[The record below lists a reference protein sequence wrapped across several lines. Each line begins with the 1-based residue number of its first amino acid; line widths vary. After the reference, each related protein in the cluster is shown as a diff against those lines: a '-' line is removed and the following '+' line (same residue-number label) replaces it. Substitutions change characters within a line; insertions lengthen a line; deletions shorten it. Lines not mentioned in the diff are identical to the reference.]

1 MAGIVAGRF
10 TDRREADRATAAL
23 RAAGF
28 SPQDIGLIPEERE
41 DLGPP
46 PAESAA
52 HTVVG
57 AIIGAIIG
65 AVVGAII
72 GLVLSLIIAPHTV
85 GVTVI
90 WLALVGAGIGLVVG
104 GLVGSGKPLVRGE
117 YRREA
122 IQQGRTTLTVQAD
135 GRAMEAKDILMRFG
149 GSEVRDVLPGERG
162 DYRVPPPD
170 TTRGAPA

>member
-1 MAGIVAGRF
+1 MAGFIAGRF

-28 SPQDIGLIPEERE
+28 SPEGIGLIPEERE
-41 DLGPP
+41 NLGPP
-46 PAESAA
+46 PVQSAMRS
-52 HTVVG
+52 T
-57 AIIGAIIG
+57 IGAIIG
-65 AVVGAII
+65 ALIGGTVGAIV
-72 GLVLSLIIAPHTV
+72 GWLLSLAIAGHTAGWTV
-85 GVTVI
+85 FWVSMAGGV
-90 WLALVGAGIGLVVG
+90 IGWVVG

-135 GRAMEAKDILMRFG
+135 GREMEAKDILLRYG
-149 GSEVRDVLPGERG
+149 GSDVRAVQPGERG
-162 DYRVPPPD
+162 EYRAPPPD

>member
-1 MAGIVAGRF
+1 MADLIAGRF

-28 SPQDIGLIPEERE
+28 SPEGIGLIPEERE

-46 PAESAA
+46 PVESAA
-52 HTVVG
+52 RST
-57 AIIGAIIG
+57 IG
-65 AVVGAII
+65 AVIGALI
-72 GLVLSLIIAPHTV
+72 GGTA
-85 GVTVI
+85 G
-90 WLALVGAGIGLVVG
+90 ALVGWLISLAIAGGTAGWTVFWVSMAGGTIGWVVG

-122 IQQGRTTLTVQAD
+122 IQQGRMTLTVEAD
-135 GRAMEAKDILMRFG
+135 GRAPEAKDILMRYG
-149 GSEVRDVLPGERG
+149 GSDVRDVSPGERSEHHA
-162 DYRVPPPD
+162 PPD